1 MGKKSKSDETPMER
15 LRNISKLQLGAMCI
29 FGGIAANIIMPM
41 IMRMGPAPANSAA
54 ARGQAF
60 GAAAAAL
67 LFIITGIVLI
77 ILHFVGRKRPE
88 PRKRGR
94 K

>member
-15 LRNISKLQLGAMCI
+15 LKNITKLQLGSLCI
-29 FGGIAANIIMPM
+29 IGGIAANILMPM
-41 IMRMGPAPANSAA
+41 IMRMGPPPANSAA

-60 GAAAAAL
+60 GSAVASL
-67 LFIITGIVLI
+67 LFIIAGIVLI

-88 PRKRGR
+88 RKKRGR
-94 K
+94 R